1 MDGHF
6 ILLLGIAV
14 GAGIITAISPCV
26 FPVLPI
32 LFAGGG
38 SGGRRRPF
46 AIIAGLVTSFATF
59 TLFATWILRQLH
71 LPQDFLRNLAIAL
84 LFLLAATLV
93 FPQLG
98 MLLERPLAALSRR
111 RPGRDLGGGFLL
123 GATLGLVFVPC
134 AGPVLAA
141 ITANA
146 ARVQFGWKTV
156 LVTVAYSLGA
166 AGPMLA
172 VAALG
177 EDVTRRLR
185 ANAAHVRTAL
195 GVVMAL
201 AALAIVFDADRKL
214 QTWFP
219 NYTNFFQSRV
229 EHNSV
234 ARKELVKL
242 QGSKSPFAPSKAGP
256 LAGLED
262 LGAAPGFAGIESWL
276 NSKPLTLAG
285 LRGKVVL
292 VDFWTYSCINCLRTL
307 PHLEAWDARY
317 RRAGLVIV
325 GVHTP
330 EFAFEHVVSNVR
342 AATRHLGVR
351 YPVAIDNGYKTWD
364 AYGNDAW
371 PAEYLIDRSGHVRE
385 IKKGEGD
392 YGGTERTIRAL
403 LGEPAGAQLAS
414 VKDETPQHLMTPE
427 SYLGWQRLQ
436 RYAGSPVTPD
446 REARYSFPKA
456 LPPDSI
462 AYAGRWMVEGQRIV
476 AGRGARLRLRFFA
489 QNVYLVLGG
498 RGLLEVRVN
507 GKPVRTVRIGGISR
521 LYTLLRYKAERE
533 GLLELRFTP
542 GISAYAFTFG

>member
-1 MDGHF
+1 MSGHF
-6 ILLLGIAV
+6 LLLLGIAV
-14 GAGIITAISPCV
+14 GAGVITAVSPCV

-38 SGGRRRPF
+38 TGGRRRPF
-46 AIIAGLVTSFATF
+46 AIIAGLVASFATF
-59 TLFATWILRQLH
+59 TLFAAWILRQLH

-84 LFLLAATLV
+84 LFVLAATLI
-93 FPQLG
+93 FPQVG
-98 MLLERPLAALSRR
+98 FLLERPLAALSRR
-111 RPGRDLGGGFLL
+111 RPAGDLGGGFLL

-141 ITANA
+141 ISANA
-146 ARVQFGWKTV
+146 ARVQFGWKTI
-156 LVTVAYSLGA
+156 LVTLAYSLGA
-166 AGPMLA
+166 AGPMFL
-172 VAALG
+172 VAILG
-177 EDVTRRLR
+177 EDVVRRVR
-185 ANAAHVRTAL
+185 ANVPQVRTAL

-219 NYTNFFQSRV
+219 NYTNFFQSKV
-229 EHNSV
+229 ERSGV
-234 ARKELVKL
+234 ARKELTKL
-242 QGSKSPFAPSKAGP
+242 AGRKSPFTSKNNR
-256 LAGLED
+256 LAGLD
-262 LGAAPGFAGIESWL
+262 DFGAAPGFQGVDTWL
-276 NSKPLTLAG
+276 NSKPLTLKG
-285 LRGKVVL
+285 LHGKVVL

-342 AATRHLGVR
+342 AAAKRLGVR

-392 YGGTERTIRAL
+392 YDGTEQTIRTL
-403 LGEPAGAQLAS
+403 LGRPAGTQLAS
-414 VKDETPQHLMTPE
+414 VRDRTPQHLTTPE
-427 SYLGWQRLQ
+427 SYLGWERLQ
-436 RYAGSPVTPD
+436 RYAGSPIVPN
-446 REARYSFPKA
+446 RQLYYRFPKA
-456 LPPDSI
+456 LSPNSL
-462 AYAGRWMVEGQRIV
+462 AYAGLWKVERQRIV
-476 AGRGARLRLRFFA
+476 AGHGGRLRLRFFA

-498 RGLLEVRVN
+498 RGRLEVLVD
-507 GKPVRTVRIGGISR
+507 GKPARTIRIGGISR
-521 LYTLLRYKAERE
+521 LYTLLRYRAERE